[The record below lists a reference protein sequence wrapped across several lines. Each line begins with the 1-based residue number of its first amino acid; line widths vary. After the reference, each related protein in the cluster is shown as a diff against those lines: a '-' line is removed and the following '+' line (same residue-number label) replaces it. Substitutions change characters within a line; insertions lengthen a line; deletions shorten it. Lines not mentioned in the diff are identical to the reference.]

1 MMKFLRIGFGVLMI
15 ALGVMMLVVV
25 IRSDSNGD
33 RTQAIIAPLGL
44 VGAGALAISA
54 ARKPPKKW

>member
-1 MMKFLRIGFGVLMI
+1 MKFIRIAFGGLMVVLG
-15 ALGVMMLVVV
+15 AMMLVVA
-25 IRSDSNGD
+25 IRGDQAGD

-44 VGAGALAISA
+44 IGAGALAISA